1 MAIAIAIAVTVIVTV
16 AIQIHA
22 IGHSLL
28 KGSGGGWSGGGRRAV
43 DVDET
48 HDVGTDCVIGIKT
61 GFANN

>member
-48 HDVGTDCVIGIKT
+48 HDVKRIV
-61 GFANN
+61 